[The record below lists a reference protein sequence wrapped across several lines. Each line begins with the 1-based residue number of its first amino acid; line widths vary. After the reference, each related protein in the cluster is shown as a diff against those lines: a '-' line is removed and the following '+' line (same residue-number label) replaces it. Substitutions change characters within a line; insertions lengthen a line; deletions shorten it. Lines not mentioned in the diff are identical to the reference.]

1 MIQTANIYSG
11 FFLISTINL
20 NQVAITIISLIKN
33 NKFYFEMP
41 HLKEERE
48 DASIHKNTKKYAIL
62 INIIIQ
68 HKQSKLFI
76 Y

>member
-1 MIQTANIYSG
+1 
-11 FFLISTINL
+11 
-20 NQVAITIISLIKN
+20 
-33 NKFYFEMP
+33 MP